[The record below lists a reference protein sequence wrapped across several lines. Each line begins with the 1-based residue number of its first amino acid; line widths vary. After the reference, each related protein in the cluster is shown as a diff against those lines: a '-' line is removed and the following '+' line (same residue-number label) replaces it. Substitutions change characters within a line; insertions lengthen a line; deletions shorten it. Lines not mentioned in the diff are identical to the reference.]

1 LIVADAS
8 AVLEVLLNTPGAAR
22 VSERL
27 FTPGETLHAP
37 HLIDLQV
44 AQVLRRY
51 ARTGEIDAQRG
62 SEAISDLAELPL
74 ARYAHEFLLPRIWQL
89 RNNVTAYDA
98 AYLALAEVLDCPL
111 LTCDRAL
118 ADVPGH
124 TAEVQVIA

>member
-1 LIVADAS
+1 VPQGYRSERPASAGGSERAGFALIVVDAS

-37 HLIDLQV
+37 HLIDHEV

-62 SEAISDLAELPL
+62 SEAITDLAELPL
-74 ARYAHEFLLPRIWQL
+74 AR
-89 RNNVTAYDA
+89 
-98 AYLALAEVLDCPL
+98 
-111 LTCDRAL
+111 
-118 ADVPGH
+118 
-124 TAEVQVIA
+124 